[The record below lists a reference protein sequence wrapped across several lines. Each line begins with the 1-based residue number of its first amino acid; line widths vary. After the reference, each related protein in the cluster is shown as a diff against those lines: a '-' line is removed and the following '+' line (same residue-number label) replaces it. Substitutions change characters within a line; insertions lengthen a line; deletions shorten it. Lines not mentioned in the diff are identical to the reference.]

1 MITVLDNTK
10 QRSKAGLAGAAAA
23 GLALGLTELIAG
35 LFDRVPSALSAVG
48 GIVVDRT
55 PGFVE
60 RFAIQVF
67 GTADKGA
74 LAIGTVV
81 VGVIAGYVI
90 GKLAWSQ
97 PRAADVGF
105 GLFALVGL
113 VATLGEP
120 LITPVG
126 AVVSVLVSAAA
137 AWLLLR
143 GILGLL
149 HAPEVETPTDGLP
162 ADAGRRRFATT
173 IAGAGA
179 VGLFGGF
186 AGRKLIIDR
195 SERVREA
202 TGLPVPESPVAP
214 PAAGQFFEVDGLEEI
229 VVPARE
235 FYRID
240 TALIVP
246 RPNAETWSLTIKGMV
261 DNEVEISLEDLFAMD
276 LHERYVTISCVSNQV
291 GGNLVGNAKW
301 TGVRLV
307 ELLDSAGVH
316 PDATQIVGRSVDGWT
331 AGFPTAVAYD
341 GRDPLLAVGM
351 NGAPLPPAHGFPARL
366 IVPGLYGYVSATKW
380 IEEIELTTW
389 EDFDGYWIPRGWS
402 KEGPIKTQS
411 RIDTPRSRRDITG
424 SPAVLAGVAWAPLK
438 GIDRVEVRIDGAEWR
453 DADVSSPLSDAAWV
467 QWKLEIPL
475 SVGRHTAEVRATD
488 GEGVTQTEVRRPP
501 APDGATGWHMVSFD
515 VIA

>member
-90 GKLAWSQ
+90 GKLAWSR

-240 TALIVP
+240 TALIGSPP
-246 RPNAETWSLTIKGMV
+246 R
-261 DNEVEISLEDLFAMD
+261 
-276 LHERYVTISCVSNQV
+276 SCRDVAPQDH
-291 GGNLVGNAKW
+291 GHGRPRA
-301 TGVRLV
+301 GVLARR
-307 ELLDSAGVH
+307 SAGDGSSRAIRDDLLCVQQGGRRSRWQREMDRASVWSSFSIE
-316 PDATQIVGRSVDGWT
+316 PESRRTPPRSSVRSVDGWT
-331 AGFPTAVAYD
+331 AGFPTD
-341 GRDPLLAVGM
+341 G
-351 NGAPLPPAHGFPARL
+351 
-366 IVPGLYGYVSATKW
+366 
-380 IEEIELTTW
+380 
-389 EDFDGYWIPRGWS
+389 
-402 KEGPIKTQS
+402 
-411 RIDTPRSRRDITG
+411 
-424 SPAVLAGVAWAPLK
+424 
-438 GIDRVEVRIDGAEWR
+438 GIRW
-453 DADVSSPLSDAAWV
+453 P
-467 QWKLEIPL
+467 
-475 SVGRHTAEVRATD
+475 
-488 GEGVTQTEVRRPP
+488 
-501 APDGATGWHMVSFD
+501 
-515 VIA
+515 